1 MAVMD
6 TVKKW
11 SGWSQMLAG
20 MLAVQVF
27 ATGQQL
33 LSKVILTQ
41 GTFIFALMAYRHL
54 VAALCVAPLAFF
66 FERFFHLLPSFR
78 FPFIQYK
85 TIHGRLTSFAMREFE
100 EDGVVDLVLAL
111 HQCLNRSETLLL
123 VIDVAHDHP
132 CRITAAMGLFYYGL
146 RDTTATYST
155 NFLNII
161 PIVTFLLSVIF
172 RIEKLGLGSKAGKIK
187 TAGAFLCVGGA
198 LTASLYKGKSFHVG
212 DGHHFHRIAAMDVS
226 SSHWTRGT
234 FMLVG
239 SCVCYA
245 SWYILQVKLL
255 KVFPSKYRA
264 TLVTCII
271 ASLQSAAIGLCLDR
285 SKAAWRLEWNLQ
297 LITIVYSGVLS
308 TAATFCL
315 LTWSIAKRGPTYAPM
330 FNPLTLV
337 FVAISETLL
346 LGEQMWLGTVLGT
359 VMIIMGLYSFLWG
372 KRKEMKLA
380 ESSELAEAV
389 PPSVE
394 LKKTLEPV

>member
-1 MAVMD
+1 MAVMG

-66 FERFFHLLPSFR
+66 FERENSKKMAWSTWFWL
-78 FPFIQYK
+78 FINA
-85 TIHGRLTSFAMREFE
+85 LT
-100 EDGVVDLVLAL
+100 G
-111 HQCLNRSETLLL
+111 
-123 VIDVAHDHP
+123 
-132 CRITAAMGLFYYGL
+132 ITAAMGLFYYGL

-155 NFLNII
+155 NFLNMI
-161 PIVTFLLSVIF
+161 PIVTFVFSVILG
-172 RIEKLGLGSKAGKIK
+172 IEKVGLGSKAGKIK

-198 LTASLYKGKSFHVG
+198 LTTSLYKGKAFHVG
-212 DGHHFHRIAAMDVS
+212 DGHHFHRIPAMDVS

-346 LGEQMWLGTVLGT
+346 LGEQMWLGTVVGT

-380 ESSELAEAV
+380 ESSEMAEAV
-389 PPSVE
+389 PQSVE
-394 LKKTLEPV
+394 LKKSLEPV